1 VPLDHYV
8 TLGPSGLRVSPF
20 ALGAMTFGEDPGGA
34 GCSVEESEKIL
45 DVYADHGGNFVDTA
59 NFYTNGHSEKILGD
73 WLAAAPGRRD
83 RVVVASKFFFNL
95 FPGNPNAGGAGRSA
109 IIAQLEESL
118 RRLRTDHIDLYWLHN
133 WDRNTPV
140 EETMRALDDLVR
152 AGKIRYI
159 GFSNVPAWVTAQAQ
173 TLALLRGWTPL
184 IALQVEYS
192 LLARSVEGEV
202 APLAQDRGLALVP
215 WSPLKNGFLSGKYR
229 RSEAV
234 GDSAR
239 ATFVGQPSEREYD
252 VIEAVAGVAADL
264 GTTSA
269 AVALAW
275 LRTRPG
281 TVVPIL
287 GARRLGH
294 LEQNLAGLDVGLSA
308 EQVRTLDDLS
318 RPTSTTPHPCTAPS
332 GRCCSSRARPSTAS
346 RRRSTRRCCRATS
359 ATEPRA
365 RPVEEQAERVAV
377 GIQADPDAVLR
388 LELRDRRPGLD
399 GVRHR
404 GVEVVHPDVQVR
416 HHLLR
421 TVGRRPGG
429 AHVVRRLL
437 ERQPGPDLRTQ
448 HHPGRPVLHDGP
460 PQERAVEGREGAGI
474 RGLEHGGGEGHR
486 RTLHRSIVP
495 ISRW

>member
-109 IIAQLEESL
+109 IITQLEESL

-239 ATFVGQPSEREYD
+239 TAFVGQPSEREYD
-252 VIEAVAGVAADL
+252 VIEAVAGIAADL

-308 EQVRTLDDLS
+308 QQVRALDDLS
-318 RPTSTTPHPCTAPS
+318 RPDLDYPAPLHGALRAMLQFAGSTVD
-332 GRCCSSRARPSTAS
+332 GESSTVYPPLLQS
-346 RRRSTRRCCRATS
+346 
-359 ATEPRA
+359 
-365 RPVEEQAERVAV
+365 
-377 GIQADPDAVLR
+377 D
-388 LELRDRRPGLD
+388 
-399 GVRHR
+399 VRY
-404 GVEVVHPDVQVR
+404 
-416 HHLLR
+416 
-421 TVGRRPGG
+421 
-429 AHVVRRLL
+429 
-437 ERQPGPDLRTQ
+437 
-448 HHPGRPVLHDGP
+448 
-460 PQERAVEGREGAGI
+460 
-474 RGLEHGGGEGHR
+474 
-486 RTLHRSIVP
+486 
-495 ISRW
+495 